1 MVARLLARSECTY
14 ESSASVQI
22 RRGVSSLGARDPI
35 VERAIANIASNWPID
50 DPTNMRLRTNAI
62 YSEIRRLDRDTL
74 PTVQA
79 NCVASTPRHGFP
91 AAAGS
96 AADTDIALPMGVC

>member
-1 MVARLLARSECTY
+1 MVARLLARSERTY
-14 ESSASVQI
+14 ESSTPVQI

-35 VERAIANIASNWPID
+35 VGKAIANIASNWPVD

-62 YSEIRRLDRDTL
+62 YGEIRRLDRETL

-79 NCVASTPRHGFP
+79 NCAASTPRHGSP
-91 AAAGS
+91 AAAGP
-96 AADTDIALPMGVC
+96 AAGTDIALPLGVC